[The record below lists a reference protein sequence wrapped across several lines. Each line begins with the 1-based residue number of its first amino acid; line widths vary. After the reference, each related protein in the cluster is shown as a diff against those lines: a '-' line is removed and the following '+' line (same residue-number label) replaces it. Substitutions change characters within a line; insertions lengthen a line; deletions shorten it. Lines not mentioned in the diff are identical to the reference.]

1 MFIRIRL
8 RVIVAFNE
16 NTRVK
21 IPALIH
27 LERLGYKYLSL
38 KTSNWDPN
46 TNIFTEIL
54 DRSLSRLN
62 PEATTEEKAIFKK
75 KLLAS
80 LDNDD
85 LGKVFYSNLI
95 DRSGLK
101 LIDFENFENNTF
113 NCVTELEFEKGL
125 DAFRPDITLLING
138 LPLVFIEVKKPN
150 NKEGIIAERN
160 RINARLANKNFKKII
175 NLTQLM
181 IFSNNMEYDT
191 ENLIPIQGAF
201 YATTSHTKAS
211 FNCFREEILDFNDS
225 TLTGGEVNE
234 DFILSDTNL
243 VTIKH
248 SSEFETNK
256 SPETPTN
263 RILSSMVSKGR
274 LAFILQYGITYAQTF
289 EGIEKHIMRYP
300 QVFASLAMREK
311 ISTGQK
317 KGIIWHT
324 QGSGKTALAFYNTRF
339 LSDYFQEQGK
349 IAKFYF
355 IVDRIDL
362 LTQAKN
368 EFTLRGLKVNIVN
381 SKQEFLSD
389 FTKNQAISNQTG
401 ELEITVVNIQKFSE
415 EASEYFNNNYDLNVQ
430 RIYFIDEAHRS
441 YKSDGS
447 FLANLM
453 TSDRDAILICLTGTP
468 LIGEF
473 ATKKIFGDYFHK
485 YYYNA
490 SIADGYTLRLIRE
503 EIETSYKSS
512 LSDVLAQFE
521 IKKGELDKSTV
532 FAHKNFVEP
541 MLDYILVDL
550 QRSRMLHNDQSIAG
564 MVVCDSSEQAREM
577 QLQFQR
583 RFATSGEMS
592 SALILHDA
600 GTKDDRKDLVSEF
613 KEGKTDIL
621 FVYNMLLTGFD
632 APRLK
637 KLYMGRVVRD
647 HNLLQALTRVNRPY
661 KDFRFGYIVDFAD
674 IRKEFEIT
682 NAAYFAELKDELG
695 DELNNYSNL
704 FISKE
709 EIIATINQI
718 RSDLFIYNLE
728 NAEEFSKQISPVKDK
743 KVMRSI
749 IASLESARNLYN
761 LIRLMN
767 FEDLMKVLDFKKI
780 NILLSEATN
789 HLSLLNLRDKVEN
802 ADGTRM
808 LLNSALEDVVFMF
821 RKDGEEELRI
831 GEMKGR
837 IRQVCAA
844 LERNIDEKDPEFL
857 LLLEELRRILN
868 KGNIN
873 ENAIADID
881 ADILELE
888 LLLQRVKDLNHRNT
902 LLADKYEGD
911 TKFARIHKAISA
923 SNNHLNEIQ
932 VFSLLGNVRNE
943 LNEVVRSNNNI
954 LSNRGY
960 FEATI
965 ERALAIMFDTQP
977 VYEQHLDV
985 EKLKLLL
992 SNEYFQEYEGAVASW

>member
-1 MFIRIRL
+1 M
-8 RVIVAFNE
+8 AFNE

-38 KTSNWDPN
+38 KTSTWDPD
-46 TNIFTEIL
+46 TNIFTEVL
-54 DRSLSRLN
+54 DQSLSKLN
-62 PEATTEEKAIFKK
+62 PEATLEELEIFKK
-75 KLLAS
+75 KSLAS

-85 LGKVFYSNLI
+85 LGKVFYSSLI
-95 DRSGLK
+95 SQNGLK
-101 LIDFENFENNTF
+101 IIDFENFENNTF

-175 NLTQLM
+175 NLTQFM

-191 ENLIPIQGAF
+191 ENLTPIQGAF
-201 YATTSHTKAS
+201 YATTSHKKAS
-211 FNCFREEILDFNDS
+211 FNCFREENLDFSDS
-225 TLTGGEVNE
+225 KMLSGQVNE

-243 VTIKH
+243 LTIKH
-248 SSEFETNK
+248 SPEFETNK

-263 RILSSMVSKGR
+263 KILSSMIQKKR
-274 LAFILQYGITYAQTF
+274 LAFLLQYGITYAQNF

-311 ISTGQK
+311 ISSGQK

-368 EFTLRGLKVNIVN
+368 EFTLRGLKVNTVN
-381 SKQEFLSD
+381 SKEEFLSD
-389 FTKNQAISNQTG
+389 FIKNQAISNQTG
-401 ELEITVVNIQKFSE
+401 ELEITVVNIHKFSE
-415 EASEYFNNNYDLNVQ
+415 EASELFNNNYDLNIQ

-441 YKSDGS
+441 YKSNGS

-453 TSDRDAILICLTGTP
+453 TSDREAILICLTGTP

-503 EIETSYKSS
+503 EIETSYKST

-521 IKKGELDKSTV
+521 VQKGELDKSTV
-532 FAHKNFVEP
+532 FAHKNFVGP

-550 QRSRMLHNDQSIAG
+550 QRSRMLHNDQTIGG

-577 QLQFQR
+577 QLQFQD
-583 RFATSGEMS
+583 RFASTKELS

-600 GTKDDRKDLVSEF
+600 GTKDDRKDLVGEF
-613 KEGKTDIL
+613 KEGKIDVL

-661 KDFRFGYIVDFAD
+661 KDFRYGYIVDFAD

-695 DELNNYSNL
+695 DELDNYSNL

-709 EIIATINQI
+709 EIIATVNQI
-718 RSDLFIYNLE
+718 RSDLFVYNLD
-728 NAEEFSKQISPVKDK
+728 NAEEFSRQISPIKDK

-749 IASLESARNLYN
+749 IASLESGRNLYN

-789 HLSLLNLRDKVEN
+789 HLNLLHLRDRVEN
-802 ADGTRM
+802 ADETRM

-837 IRQVCAA
+837 IRQVREA
-844 LERNIDEKDPEFL
+844 LERNIDEKDPQFL
-857 LLLEELRRILN
+857 LLIDELRRILN
-868 KGNIN
+868 KGNVN
-873 ENAIADID
+873 ESSIVDID
-881 ADILELE
+881 ADIVELE
-888 LLLQRVKDLNHRNT
+888 SLLQRAKELNHLNA
-902 LLADKYEGD
+902 LLASKYDGD
-911 TKFARIHKAISA
+911 VKFARIHKSLQGKVEQ
-923 SNNHLNEIQ
+923 LNDLQI
-932 VFSLLGNVRNE
+932 FSLLNNVRVA
-943 LNEVVRSNNNI
+943 LNEVVKSNNNI
-954 LSNRGY
+954 LGNQSY

-965 ERALAIMFDTQP
+965 ARTLAIQFADNP
-977 VYEQHLDV
+977 DYEKYLD
-985 EKLKLLL
+985 LDNLRL
-992 SNEYFQEYEGAVASW
+992 SLASEYFKEYEGAVA

>member
-1 MFIRIRL
+1 M
-8 RVIVAFNE
+8 AFNE

-38 KTSNWDPN
+38 KSSNWDSD

-54 DRSLSRLN
+54 DKSLSRLN
-62 PEATTEEKAIFKK
+62 PEATLEELEIFKK
-75 KLLAS
+75 KSLSS

-95 DRSGLK
+95 SQNGLK

-125 DAFRPDITLLING
+125 DAFRPDITLLVNG

-175 NLTQLM
+175 NLTQFM

-191 ENLIPIQGAF
+191 ENLTPIQGAF
-201 YATTSHTKAS
+201 YATTSRKNAS
-211 FNCFREEILDFNDS
+211 FNCFREENLDFNES
-225 TLTGGEVNE
+225 KLLFGEVNE
-234 DFILSDTNL
+234 DFILTDTNL
-243 VTIKH
+243 LTIKY
-248 SSEFETNK
+248 SPEFETNK

-263 RILSSMVSKGR
+263 RILSSMVSKER
-274 LAFILQYGITYAQTF
+274 LAFLLQYGITYAQTF
-289 EGIEKHIMRYP
+289 GEIEKHIMRYP
-300 QVFASLAMREK
+300 QVFASLAIREK
-311 ISTGQK
+311 ISAGQK

-339 LSDYFQEQGK
+339 LSDYFQDQGK

-355 IVDRIDL
+355 IVDRLDL
-362 LTQAKN
+362 LTQAKT
-368 EFTLRGLKVNIVN
+368 EFTLRGLKVNTVN
-381 SKQEFLSD
+381 SKDEFFTD
-389 FTKNQAISNQTG
+389 FTKNQAVSNQTG

-415 EASEYFNNNYDLNVQ
+415 EASEHFNNSYDLNVQ

-453 TSDRDAILICLTGTP
+453 TSDRNAILICLTGTP
-468 LIGEF
+468 LIGDF
-473 ATKKIFGDYFHK
+473 ASRKIFGEYFHK

-503 EIETSYKSS
+503 EIETSYKST

-521 IKKGELDKSTV
+521 IQKGELDKSTV
-532 FAHKNFVEP
+532 FAHKNFVAP

-550 QRSRMLHNDQSIAG
+550 QRSRMLHNDQSIGG

-577 QLQFQR
+577 NLQFQEKFR
-583 RFATSGEMS
+583 SSKEMS
-592 SALILHDA
+592 AALILHDA
-600 GTKDDRKDLVSEF
+600 GTKDDRKDLISEF
-613 KEGKTDIL
+613 KEGKIDIL
-621 FVYNMLLTGFD
+621 FVFNMLLTGFD

-682 NAAYFAELKDELG
+682 NAAYFEELRDELG
-695 DELNNYSNL
+695 DEIDNYSNL

-709 EIIATINQI
+709 EIIATVHQI
-718 RSDLFIYNLE
+718 RSDLFIYDLE
-728 NAEEFSKQISPVKDK
+728 NAEKFSKQISPIKDK
-743 KVMRSI
+743 KVMRSLI
-749 IASLESARNLYN
+749 SSLESGRNLYN

-767 FEDLMKVLDFKKI
+767 FEDLMQVLDFKKI

-789 HLSLLNLRDKVEN
+789 HLSLLNLRDRVEN
-802 ADGTRM
+802 ANETKM

-831 GEMKGR
+831 GELKGR
-837 IRQVCAA
+837 IRQVREA
-844 LERNIDEKDPEFL
+844 LERNIDEKDPQFL
-857 LLLEELRRILN
+857 LLIDELRRILS
-868 KGNIN
+868 KGNVN
-873 ENAIADID
+873 ETTVTDID

-888 LLLQRVKDLNHRNT
+888 SLLERAKALNHQNG
-902 LLADKYEGD
+902 LLSAKYGGD
-911 TKFARIHKAISA
+911 VKFTRIHKSLKSQGIG
-923 SNNHLNEIQ
+923 LDELQI
-932 VFSLLGNVRNE
+932 FSLLNNVRVE
-943 LNEVVRSNNNI
+943 LNQVVKSNNNI
-954 LSNRGY
+954 LGNRSY

-965 ERALAIMFDTQP
+965 ERTLAILFAANSE
-977 VYEQHLDV
+977 YEKFIDL
-985 EKLKLLL
+985 ENLKLSLA
-992 SNEYFQEYEGAVASW
+992 NEYFKEYEGAVA

>member
-1 MFIRIRL
+1 M
-8 RVIVAFNE
+8 AFNE

-38 KTSNWDPN
+38 KTSTWDPD
-46 TNIFTEIL
+46 TNIFTGIL
-54 DRSLSRLN
+54 DQSLKRLN
-62 PEATTEEKAIFKK
+62 PEATPEELEIFKK
-75 KLLAS
+75 KSLAS

-95 DRSGLK
+95 TQNGLK

-150 NKEGIIAERN
+150 NKEGILAERN
-160 RINARLANKNFKKII
+160 RINTRLANKNFKKIM
-175 NLTQLM
+175 NLTQFM

-191 ENLIPIQGAF
+191 ENLTPIQGAF
-201 YATTSHTKAS
+201 YATTSYKKAS
-211 FNCFREEILDFNDS
+211 FNCFREENLDFNDS
-225 TLTGGEVNE
+225 LMLGGEVAE
-234 DFILSDTNL
+234 DFILADTNL
-243 VTIKH
+243 LAIKH
-248 SSEFETNK
+248 SPEFETNK

-263 RILSSMVSKGR
+263 KILSSMVSKER
-274 LAFILQYGITYAQTF
+274 LAFILQYGITYAHTVT
-289 EGIEKHIMRYP
+289 GIEKHIMRYP
-300 QVFASLAMREK
+300 QVFASLAMKKK
-311 ISTGQK
+311 IGDGQK

-339 LSDYFQEQGK
+339 LSDFFQEQGK

-355 IVDRIDL
+355 IVDRLDL

-368 EFTLRGLKVNIVN
+368 EFTARGLKVNTVN
-381 SKQEFLSD
+381 SKSEFLSN
-389 FTKNQAISNQTG
+389 FTKNQAITNNAG
-401 ELEITVVNIQKFSE
+401 ELEITVVNIHKFSE
-415 EASEYFNNNYDLNVQ
+415 DASEHFNNNYDLNIQ

-453 TSDRDAILICLTGTP
+453 SSDREAILICLTGTP
-468 LIGEF
+468 IIGEF
-473 ATKKIFGDYFHK
+473 ASKKIFGDYFHK

-503 EIETSYKSS
+503 EIETSYKST

-521 IKKGELDKSTV
+521 IQKGELDKSTV
-532 FAHKNFVEP
+532 LAHKNFVSP

-550 QRSRMLHNDQSIAG
+550 QRSRMLHGDQSIGG

-577 QLQFQR
+577 HKQFEE
-583 RFATSGEMS
+583 RFSVSQEMF

-600 GTKDDRKDLVSEF
+600 GTKDDRKDFVEEF
-613 KEGKTDIL
+613 KEGKIDIL

-637 KLYMGRVVRD
+637 KLYVGRVVRD

-682 NAAYFAELKDELG
+682 NAAYFAELRDELG
-695 DELNNYSNL
+695 DELSNYSDL
-704 FISKE
+704 FISRE
-709 EIIATINQI
+709 EIIETVNQM

-728 NAEEFSKQISPVKDK
+728 NAEEFSRQISGIKDK

-749 IASLESARNLYN
+749 IASLESGRNLYN

-767 FEDLMKVLDFKKI
+767 FEDMARILDFRKI
-780 NILLSEATN
+780 NLLHNEAIN
-789 HLSLLNLRDKVEN
+789 HLNLLNLRDKVDN
-802 ADGTRM
+802 ADETKM
-808 LLNSALEDVVFMF
+808 LLNSSLEDIVFMF

-837 IRQVCAA
+837 IRQVREA
-844 LERNIDEKDPEFL
+844 LERNIDEKDPQFL
-857 LLLEELRRILN
+857 LLIEELRRILN
-868 KGNIN
+868 KGNIS
-873 ENAIADID
+873 ENSITDID

-888 LLLQRVKDLNHRNT
+888 S
-902 LLADKYEGD
+902 LLARAKALNDQNALLASKYDGD
-911 TKFARIHKAISA
+911 AKYARIHKSLSIKYDSLNDIQIFDLLISVKE
-923 SNNHLNEIQ
+923 SLND
-932 VFSLLGNVRNE
+932 
-943 LNEVVRSNNNI
+943 VVRSNHSI
-954 LSNRGY
+954 LGNRGY

-965 ERALAIMFDTQP
+965 ASTLAILFADNSI
-977 VYEQHLDV
+977 YEQRLDM
-985 EKLKLLL
+985 EYLKLSLA
-992 SNEYFQEYEGAVASW
+992 NEYFKEYEGAVA

>member
-1 MFIRIRL
+1 M
-8 RVIVAFNE
+8 AFNE

-38 KTSNWDPN
+38 KTSTWDPD
-46 TNIFTEIL
+46 TNIFTEVL
-54 DRSLSRLN
+54 DQSLSKLN
-62 PEATTEEKAIFKK
+62 PEATFKELEIFKK
-75 KLLAS
+75 KSLAS

-85 LGKVFYSNLI
+85 LGKVFYSSLI
-95 DRSGLK
+95 SQNGLK
-101 LIDFENFENNTF
+101 IIDFENFENNTF

-175 NLTQLM
+175 NLTQFM

-191 ENLIPIQGAF
+191 ENLTPIQGAF
-201 YATTSHTKAS
+201 YATTSHKKAS
-211 FNCFREEILDFNDS
+211 FNCFREEILDFSDS
-225 TLTGGEVNE
+225 KMLSGQVDE

-243 VTIKH
+243 LTIKH
-248 SSEFETNK
+248 SPEFETNK

-263 RILSSMVSKGR
+263 KILSSMIQKKR
-274 LAFILQYGITYAQTF
+274 LAFLLQYGITYAQNF

-311 ISTGQK
+311 ISSGQK

-368 EFTLRGLKVNIVN
+368 EFTLRGLKVNTVN
-381 SKQEFLSD
+381 SKEEFLSD
-389 FTKNQAISNQTG
+389 FIKNQAISNQTG
-401 ELEITVVNIQKFSE
+401 ELEITVVNIHKFSE
-415 EASEYFNNNYDLNVQ
+415 EASELFNNNYDLNIQ

-441 YKSDGS
+441 YKSNGS

-453 TSDRDAILICLTGTP
+453 TSDREAILICLTGTP

-503 EIETSYKSS
+503 EIETSYKST

-521 IKKGELDKSTV
+521 VQKGELDKSTV
-532 FAHKNFVEP
+532 FAHKNFVGP

-550 QRSRMLHNDQSIAG
+550 QRSRMLHNDQTIGG
-564 MVVCDSSEQAREM
+564 MVVCDSTEQAREM
-577 QLQFQR
+577 QLQFQD
-583 RFATSGEMS
+583 RFASTKELS

-600 GTKDDRKDLVSEF
+600 GTKDDRKDLVGEF
-613 KEGKTDIL
+613 KEGKIDVL

-661 KDFRFGYIVDFAD
+661 KDFRYGYIVDFAD

-695 DELNNYSNL
+695 DELDNYSNL

-709 EIIATINQI
+709 EIIATVNQI
-718 RSDLFIYNLE
+718 RSDLFVYNLD
-728 NAEEFSKQISPVKDK
+728 NAEEFSRQISPIKDK

-749 IASLESARNLYN
+749 IASLESGRNLYN

-789 HLSLLNLRDKVEN
+789 HLNLLHLRDRVEN
-802 ADGTRM
+802 ADETRM

-837 IRQVCAA
+837 IRQVREA
-844 LERNIDEKDPEFL
+844 LERNIDEKDPQFL
-857 LLLEELRRILN
+857 LLIDELRRILN
-868 KGNIN
+868 KGNVN
-873 ENAIADID
+873 ESSIVDID
-881 ADILELE
+881 ADIVELE
-888 LLLQRVKDLNHRNT
+888 SLLQRAKELNHLNA
-902 LLADKYEGD
+902 LLASKYDGD
-911 TKFARIHKAISA
+911 VKFARIHKSLQGKVEQ
-923 SNNHLNEIQ
+923 LNDLQI
-932 VFSLLGNVRNE
+932 FSLLNNVRVA
-943 LNEVVRSNNNI
+943 LNEVVKSNNNI
-954 LSNRGY
+954 LGNQSY

-965 ERALAIMFDTQP
+965 ARTLAIQFADNP
-977 VYEQHLDV
+977 DYEKYLD
-985 EKLKLLL
+985 LDILRL
-992 SNEYFQEYEGAVASW
+992 SLASEYFKEYEGAVA

>member
-1 MFIRIRL
+1 M
-8 RVIVAFNE
+8 AFNE

-38 KTSNWDPN
+38 KTSTWDPD
-46 TNIFTEIL
+46 TNIFTEVL
-54 DRSLSRLN
+54 DQSLSKLN
-62 PEATTEEKAIFKK
+62 PEATLEELEIFKK
-75 KLLAS
+75 KSLAS

-85 LGKVFYSNLI
+85 LGKVFYSSLI
-95 DRSGLK
+95 SQNGLK
-101 LIDFENFENNTF
+101 IIDFENFESNTF

-175 NLTQLM
+175 NLTQFM

-191 ENLIPIQGAF
+191 ENLTPIQGAF
-201 YATTSHTKAS
+201 YATTSHKKAS
-211 FNCFREEILDFNDS
+211 FNCFREENLDFSDS
-225 TLTGGEVNE
+225 KMLSGQVDE

-243 VTIKH
+243 LTIKH
-248 SSEFETNK
+248 SPEFETNK

-263 RILSSMVSKGR
+263 KILSSMIQKKR
-274 LAFILQYGITYAQTF
+274 LAFLLQYGITYAQNF

-311 ISTGQK
+311 ISSGQK

-368 EFTLRGLKVNIVN
+368 EFTLRGLKVNTVN
-381 SKQEFLSD
+381 SKEEFLSD
-389 FTKNQAISNQTG
+389 FIKNQAISNQTG
-401 ELEITVVNIQKFSE
+401 ELEITVVNIHKFSE
-415 EASEYFNNNYDLNVQ
+415 EASELFNNNYDLNIQ

-441 YKSDGS
+441 YKSNGS

-453 TSDRDAILICLTGTP
+453 TSDREAILICLTGTP

-503 EIETSYKSS
+503 EIETSYKST

-521 IKKGELDKSTV
+521 VQKGELDKSTV
-532 FAHKNFVEP
+532 FAHKNFVGP

-550 QRSRMLHNDQSIAG
+550 QRSRMLHNDQTIGG

-577 QLQFQR
+577 QLQFQD
-583 RFATSGEMS
+583 RFASTKELS

-600 GTKDDRKDLVSEF
+600 GTKDDRKDLVGEF
-613 KEGKTDIL
+613 KEGKIDVL

-661 KDFRFGYIVDFAD
+661 KDFRYGYIVDFAD

-695 DELNNYSNL
+695 DELDNYSNL

-709 EIIATINQI
+709 EIIATVNQI
-718 RSDLFIYNLE
+718 RSDLFVYNLD
-728 NAEEFSKQISPVKDK
+728 NAEEFSRQISTIKDK

-749 IASLESARNLYN
+749 IASLESGRNLYN

-789 HLSLLNLRDKVEN
+789 HLNLLHLRDRVEN
-802 ADGTRM
+802 ADETRM

-837 IRQVCAA
+837 IRQVREA
-844 LERNIDEKDPEFL
+844 LERNIDEKDPQFL
-857 LLLEELRRILN
+857 LLIDELRRILN
-868 KGNIN
+868 KGNVN
-873 ENAIADID
+873 ESSIVDID
-881 ADILELE
+881 ADIVELE
-888 LLLQRVKDLNHRNT
+888 SLLQRAKELNHLNA
-902 LLADKYEGD
+902 LLASKYDGD
-911 TKFARIHKAISA
+911 VKFARIHKSLQGKVEQ
-923 SNNHLNEIQ
+923 LNDLQI
-932 VFSLLGNVRNE
+932 FSLLNNVRVA
-943 LNEVVRSNNNI
+943 LNEVVKSNNNI
-954 LSNRGY
+954 LGNQSY

-965 ERALAIMFDTQP
+965 ARTLAIQFADYP
-977 VYEQHLDV
+977 DYEKYLD
-985 EKLKLLL
+985 LDNLRL
-992 SNEYFQEYEGAVASW
+992 SLASEYFKEYEGAVA

>member
-1 MFIRIRL
+1 
-8 RVIVAFNE
+8 VAFNE

-38 KTSNWDPN
+38 KTSTWDKD
-46 TNIFTEIL
+46 TNIFSGIL
-54 DRSLSRLN
+54 DQSLSRLN
-62 PEATTEEKAIFKK
+62 PEAAPEELEIFKK
-75 KLLAS
+75 KSLAS

-95 DRSGLK
+95 SQNGLK

-150 NKEGIIAERN
+150 NKEGIIAERH
-160 RINARLANKNFKKII
+160 RINTRLANKNFKKII
-175 NLTQLM
+175 NLTQFM

-191 ENLIPIQGAF
+191 ENLTPIQGAF
-201 YATTSHTKAS
+201 YATTSHKKAS
-211 FNCFREEILDFNDS
+211 FNCFREETLDFKDS
-225 TLTGGEVNE
+225 ELLGFVADE
-234 DFILSDTNL
+234 DFILNDTNL
-243 VTIKH
+243 LTIKH
-248 SSEFETNK
+248 SPEFETNK
-256 SPETPTN
+256 SPQTPTN
-263 RILSSMVSKGR
+263 KILSSMVSRDR
-274 LAFILQYGITYAQTF
+274 LAFILQYGITYAQNF
-289 EGIEKHIMRYP
+289 DGIEKHIMRYP
-300 QVFASLAMREK
+300 QVFASLAIRKK
-311 ISTGQK
+311 ISAGQK

-339 LSDYFQEQGK
+339 LSDYFQAKNK

-362 LTQAKN
+362 LTQAKS
-368 EFTLRGLKVNIVN
+368 EFSLRGLKVNTVN
-381 SKQEFLSD
+381 SKDEFLSD

-415 EASEYFNNNYDLNVQ
+415 EASEMFNNDYNLDVQ

-441 YKSDGS
+441 YKSNGS

-453 TSDRDAILICLTGTP
+453 TSDREAILICLTGTP
-468 LIGEF
+468 LIGDF
-473 ATKKIFGDYFHK
+473 ASKKIFGDYFHK

-503 EIETSYKSS
+503 EIETSYKST

-521 IKKGELDKSTV
+521 IQKGELDKSTI
-532 FAHKNFVEP
+532 FAHKNFVTP

-550 QRSRMLHNDQSIAG
+550 QRSRMLHNDQSIGG

-577 QLQFQR
+577 QLQFQDK
-583 RFATSGEMS
+583 FGSSNEMS

-600 GTKDDRKDLVSEF
+600 GTKDDRKDLVSDF
-613 KEGKTDIL
+613 KEGKIDIL

-661 KDFRFGYIVDFAD
+661 KDFRYGYIVDFAD
-674 IRKEFEIT
+674 IRKEFAIT
-682 NAAYFAELKDELG
+682 NAAYFAELRDELG
-695 DELNNYSNL
+695 DEIDNYSNL

-709 EIIATINQI
+709 EVISTVNKI

-728 NAEEFSKQISPVKDK
+728 NAEEFSKQISPIKDK
-743 KVMRSI
+743 TVMRSI
-749 IASLESARNLYN
+749 IASLESGRDLYN

-767 FEDLMKVLDFKKI
+767 FEDLMSVLDFKKI
-780 NILLSEATN
+780 NVLLSEASN
-789 HLSLLNLRDKVEN
+789 HLSLLNLRDRVEN
-802 ADGTRM
+802 ADETRM

-821 RKDGEEELRI
+821 RKDGEEELRM

-837 IRQVCAA
+837 IRQVREA

-857 LLLEELRRILN
+857 HLIDELRRILN
-868 KGNIN
+868 KGNVN
-873 ENAIADID
+873 ESAVSDID
-881 ADILELE
+881 ADIHELE
-888 LLLQRVKDLNHRNT
+888 SLLERAKALNHQNA
-902 LLADKYEGD
+902 LLATKYEGD
-911 TKFARIHKAISA
+911 VKFARIHKSIRTKSK
-923 SNNHLNEIQ
+923 NLDDLKIFTLLN
-932 VFSLLGNVRNE
+932 NVRIA
-943 LNEVVRSNNNI
+943 LNEVVKSNNNV
-954 LSNRGY
+954 LSNQSY

-965 ERALAIMFDTQP
+965 ERTLAILFSEESE
-977 VYEQHLDV
+977 YEKFIDL
-985 EKLKLLL
+985 ENLKLSLAY
-992 SNEYFQEYEGAVASW
+992 EYFTEYEGAVA

>member
-1 MFIRIRL
+1 M
-8 RVIVAFNE
+8 AFNE

-27 LERLGYKYLSL
+27 LERLGYKYISL
-38 KTSNWDPN
+38 KTSTWDKD
-46 TNIFTEIL
+46 TNIFNGIL
-54 DRSLSRLN
+54 DQSLSRLN
-62 PEATTEEKAIFKK
+62 PEATPEELEIFKK
-75 KLLAS
+75 KAFAN

-95 DRSGLK
+95 SQNGLK

-160 RINARLANKNFKKII
+160 RINTRLANKNFKKII
-175 NLTQLM
+175 NLTQFM

-191 ENLIPIQGAF
+191 ENLTPIQGAF
-201 YATTSHTKAS
+201 YATTSHKKAS
-211 FNCFREEILDFNDS
+211 FNCFREETLNFEDPKLLGFNTD
-225 TLTGGEVNE
+225 E
-234 DFILSDTNL
+234 DFILNDTNL
-243 VTIKH
+243 LTIKH
-248 SSEFETNK
+248 SPEFETNK
-256 SPETPTN
+256 NPHTPTN
-263 RILSSMVSKGR
+263 KILSSMVSRER
-274 LAFILQYGITYAQTF
+274 LAFILQYGITYAQNF
-289 EGIEKHIMRYP
+289 DGIEKHIMRYP
-300 QVFASLAMREK
+300 QVFASLAIRNK
-311 ISTGQK
+311 ISAGQK

-339 LSDYFQEQGK
+339 LSDYFQAQNK

-362 LTQAKN
+362 LTQAKS
-368 EFTLRGLKVNIVN
+368 EFSLRGLKVNTVN
-381 SKQEFLSD
+381 SKDEFLSD

-415 EASEYFNNNYDLNVQ
+415 EASGLFNNHYDLDVQ

-441 YKSDGS
+441 YKSNGS

-453 TSDRDAILICLTGTP
+453 TSDREAILICLTGTP
-468 LIGEF
+468 LIGDF
-473 ATKKIFGDYFHK
+473 ASKKIFGDYFHK
-485 YYYNA
+485 YFYNA

-503 EIETSYKSS
+503 EIETSYKST

-521 IKKGELDKSTV
+521 IQKGELDKSTV
-532 FAHKNFVEP
+532 FAHKNFVAP

-550 QRSRMLHNDQSIAG
+550 QRSRMLHNDQSIGG

-577 QLQFQR
+577 QLQFQDK
-583 RFATSGEMS
+583 FDSSKEMS

-600 GTKDDRKDLVSEF
+600 GTKDDRKDQVSDF
-613 KEGKTDIL
+613 KEGKIDIL

-661 KDFRFGYIVDFAD
+661 KDFRYGYIVDFAD
-674 IRKEFEIT
+674 IRKEFAIT
-682 NAAYFAELKDELG
+682 NAAYFAELRNELG
-695 DELNNYSNL
+695 DEIDKYSNL

-709 EIIATINQI
+709 EIISTVDQI

-728 NAEEFSKQISPVKDK
+728 NAEEFSRQISPIKDK

-749 IASLESARNLYN
+749 IASLESGRDLYN

-767 FEDLMKVLDFKKI
+767 FGDLMSVLDFKKI
-780 NILLSEATN
+780 NVLLSEASN
-789 HLSLLNLRDKVEN
+789 HLSLLNLRDRVEN
-802 ADGTRM
+802 AGETRM

-821 RKDGEEELRI
+821 RKDGEEELRM

-837 IRQVCAA
+837 IRQVREA
-844 LERNIDEKDPEFL
+844 LERNIDQKDPEFL
-857 LLLEELRRILN
+857 FLIDELRRILN
-868 KGNIN
+868 KGNVN
-873 ENAIADID
+873 ESGVSNID
-881 ADILELE
+881 ADINELE
-888 LLLQRVKDLNHRNT
+888 SLLDRATALNHQNA
-902 LLADKYEGD
+902 LLATKYEGD
-911 TKFARIHKAISA
+911 VKFARIHKSLRSKSKSLDDLKI
-923 SNNHLNEIQ
+923 
-932 VFSLLGNVRNE
+932 FSLLNNVRIA
-943 LNEVVRSNNNI
+943 LNEVVKSNNNI
-954 LSNRGY
+954 LGNQSY

-965 ERALAIMFDTQP
+965 ERTLAILFSEESE
-977 VYEQHLDV
+977 YEKFIDL
-985 EKLKLLL
+985 ENLKLSLAY
-992 SNEYFQEYEGAVASW
+992 EYFTEYEGAVA

>member
-1 MFIRIRL
+1 M
-8 RVIVAFNE
+8 AFNE

-38 KTSNWDPN
+38 KTSTWDPD
-46 TNIFTEIL
+46 TNIFTGIL
-54 DRSLSRLN
+54 DQSLKRLN
-62 PEATTEEKAIFKK
+62 PEATPEEREIFKK
-75 KLLAS
+75 KSLAS

-95 DRSGLK
+95 SQNGLK

-125 DAFRPDITLLING
+125 EAFRPDITLLING

-150 NKEGIIAERN
+150 NKEGILAERN
-160 RINARLANKNFKKII
+160 RINTRLANKNFKKFI
-175 NLTQLM
+175 NLTQFM

-191 ENLIPIQGAF
+191 ENLTPIQGAF
-201 YATTSHTKAS
+201 YATTSLKKAA
-211 FNCFREEILDFNDS
+211 FNCFREENLNFKDS
-225 TLTGGEVNE
+225 KMLSGVVDE
-234 DFILSDTNL
+234 DFILADTNL
-243 VTIKH
+243 ATIKY
-248 SSEFETNK
+248 SPEFETNK

-263 RILSSMVSKGR
+263 RILSSMVSKER
-274 LAFILQYGITYAQTF
+274 LFFILQYGITYAVSF
-289 EGIEKHIMRYP
+289 NGIEKHIMRYP
-300 QVFASLAMREK
+300 QVFASLAMRDK
-311 ISTGQK
+311 IFGGQK

-339 LSDYFQEQGK
+339 LSDFFQEQGK

-355 IVDRIDL
+355 IVDRLDL
-362 LTQAKN
+362 LTQAKS
-368 EFTLRGLKVNIVN
+368 EFTARGLKVNTVN
-381 SKQEFLSD
+381 SKSEFLND
-389 FTKNQAISNQTG
+389 FIKNQAISNQTG

-415 EASEYFNNNYDLNVQ
+415 EASEHFNNNYDLNIQ

-453 TSDRDAILICLTGTP
+453 TSDRDAVLICLTGTP
-468 LIGEF
+468 IIGEF
-473 ATKKIFGDYFHK
+473 ASKRIFGDYFHK

-521 IKKGELDKSTV
+521 IQKGELDKSTV
-532 FAHKNFVEP
+532 FSHKNFVAP

-550 QRSRMLHNDQSIAG
+550 QRSRMLHNDLTIGG
-564 MVVCDSSEQAREM
+564 MVVCDSSDQAKEM
-577 QLQFQR
+577 HSQFTDK
-583 RFATSGEMS
+583 FADSKEMS
-592 SALILHDA
+592 SALILHDS
-600 GTKDDRKDLVSEF
+600 GTKEDRRDLVGEF
-613 KEGKTDIL
+613 KQGKIDIL

-661 KDFRFGYIVDFAD
+661 KEFRYGYIVDFAD

-682 NAAYFAELKDELG
+682 NAAYFAELKNELG
-695 DELNNYSNL
+695 DEIDNYSNL

-709 EIIATINQI
+709 EIIATVNQI

-728 NAEEFSKQISPVKDK
+728 NAEDFSRQISVIKDK
-743 KVMRSI
+743 KVMRTI
-749 IASLESARNLYN
+749 ISSLESGRNLYN

-780 NILLSEATN
+780 NLLLVEATN
-789 HLSLLNLRDKVEN
+789 HLGLLNLRDSVKN
-802 ADGTRM
+802 ADETRI
-808 LLNSALEDVVFMF
+808 LLNSALEDVIFMF

-837 IRQVCAA
+837 IRQLREA
-844 LERNIDEKDPEFL
+844 LERNIDEKDPQFL
-857 LLLEELRRILN
+857 LLIEELRRILN

-873 ENAIADID
+873 ENSIADID

-888 LLLQRVKDLNHRNT
+888 SLLERARTLNNQNA
-902 LLADKYEGD
+902 LLASKYSGD
-911 TKFARIHKAISA
+911 VKFARIHKSIS
-923 SNNHLNEIQ
+923 SLTHELNDLQI
-932 VFSLLGNVRNE
+932 FDLLENVRITMNDV
-943 LNEVVRSNNNI
+943 LNSNNNV

-965 ERALAIMFDTQP
+965 ERTLAIMFDESKL
-977 VYEQHLDV
+977 YEQYLDMV
-985 EKLKLLL
+985 TLKQTVA
-992 SNEYFQEYEGAVASW
+992 NEYFKEYEGAVA

>member
-1 MFIRIRL
+1 M
-8 RVIVAFNE
+8 AFNE

-38 KTSNWDPN
+38 KTSTWDPD
-46 TNIFTEIL
+46 TNIFTEVL
-54 DRSLSRLN
+54 DQSLSKLN
-62 PEATTEEKAIFKK
+62 PEATLEELEIFKK
-75 KLLAS
+75 KSLAS

-85 LGKVFYSNLI
+85 LGKVFYSSLI
-95 DRSGLK
+95 SQNGLK
-101 LIDFENFENNTF
+101 IIDFENFESNTF

-175 NLTQLM
+175 NLTQFM

-191 ENLIPIQGAF
+191 ENLTPIQGAF
-201 YATTSHTKAS
+201 YATTSHKKAS
-211 FNCFREEILDFNDS
+211 FNCFREENLDFSDS
-225 TLTGGEVNE
+225 KMLSGQVDE

-243 VTIKH
+243 LTIKH
-248 SSEFETNK
+248 SPEFETNK

-263 RILSSMVSKGR
+263 NILSSMIQKKR
-274 LAFILQYGITYAQTF
+274 LAFLLQYGITYAQNF

-311 ISTGQK
+311 ISSGQK

-368 EFTLRGLKVNIVN
+368 EFTLRGLKVNTVN
-381 SKQEFLSD
+381 SKEEFLSD
-389 FTKNQAISNQTG
+389 FIKNQAISNQTG
-401 ELEITVVNIQKFSE
+401 ELEITVVNIHKFSE
-415 EASEYFNNNYDLNVQ
+415 EASELFNNNYDLNIQ

-441 YKSDGS
+441 YKSNGS

-453 TSDRDAILICLTGTP
+453 TSDREAILICLTGTP

-503 EIETSYKSS
+503 EIETSYKST

-521 IKKGELDKSTV
+521 VQKGELDKSTV
-532 FAHKNFVEP
+532 FAHKNFVGP

-550 QRSRMLHNDQSIAG
+550 QRSRMLHNDQTIGG

-577 QLQFQR
+577 QLQFQD
-583 RFATSGEMS
+583 RFASTKELS

-600 GTKDDRKDLVSEF
+600 GTKDDRKDLVGEF
-613 KEGKTDIL
+613 KEGKIDVL

-661 KDFRFGYIVDFAD
+661 KDFRYGYIVDFAD

-695 DELNNYSNL
+695 DELDNYSNL

-709 EIIATINQI
+709 EIIATVNQI
-718 RSDLFIYNLE
+718 RSDLFVYNLD
-728 NAEEFSKQISPVKDK
+728 NAEEFSRQISTIKDK

-749 IASLESARNLYN
+749 IASLESGRNLYN

-789 HLSLLNLRDKVEN
+789 HLNLLHLRDRVEN
-802 ADGTRM
+802 ADETRM

-837 IRQVCAA
+837 IRQVREA
-844 LERNIDEKDPEFL
+844 LERNIDEKDPQFL
-857 LLLEELRRILN
+857 LLIDELRRILN
-868 KGNIN
+868 KGNVN
-873 ENAIADID
+873 ESSIVDID
-881 ADILELE
+881 ADIVELE
-888 LLLQRVKDLNHRNT
+888 SLLQRAKELNHLNA
-902 LLADKYEGD
+902 LLASKYDGD
-911 TKFARIHKAISA
+911 VKFARIHKSLQGKVEQ
-923 SNNHLNEIQ
+923 LNDLQI
-932 VFSLLGNVRNE
+932 FSLLNNVRVA
-943 LNEVVRSNNNI
+943 LNEVVKSNNNI
-954 LSNRGY
+954 LGNQSY

-965 ERALAIMFDTQP
+965 ARTLAIQFADYP
-977 VYEQHLDV
+977 DYEKYLD
-985 EKLKLLL
+985 LDNLRL
-992 SNEYFQEYEGAVASW
+992 SLASEYFKEYEGAVA

>member
-1 MFIRIRL
+1 M
-8 RVIVAFNE
+8 AFNE

-38 KTSNWDPN
+38 KTSTWDPD
-46 TNIFTEIL
+46 TNIFTGIL
-54 DRSLSRLN
+54 DQSLKRLN
-62 PEATTEEKAIFKK
+62 PEATPEELEIFKK
-75 KLLAS
+75 KSLAS

-95 DRSGLK
+95 TQNGLK

-150 NKEGIIAERN
+150 NKEGILAERN
-160 RINARLANKNFKKII
+160 RINTRLANKNFKKIM
-175 NLTQLM
+175 NLTQFI
-181 IFSNNMEYDT
+181 IFSNNLEYDT
-191 ENLIPIQGAF
+191 EYLTPIQGAF
-201 YATTSHTKAS
+201 YATTSYKKAS
-211 FNCFREEILDFNDS
+211 FNCFREENLDFNDS
-225 TLTGGEVNE
+225 LMLGGEVAE
-234 DFILSDTNL
+234 DFILADTNL
-243 VTIKH
+243 LAIKH
-248 SSEFETNK
+248 SPEFETNK

-263 RILSSMVSKGR
+263 KILSSMVSKER
-274 LAFILQYGITYAQTF
+274 LAFILQYGITYAHTVT
-289 EGIEKHIMRYP
+289 GIEKHIMRYP
-300 QVFASLAMREK
+300 QVFASLAMKKK
-311 ISTGQK
+311 IGDGQK

-339 LSDYFQEQGK
+339 LSDFFQEQGK

-355 IVDRIDL
+355 IVDRLDL

-368 EFTLRGLKVNIVN
+368 EFTARGLKVNTVN
-381 SKQEFLSD
+381 SKSEFLSN
-389 FTKNQAISNQTG
+389 FTKNQAITNNAG
-401 ELEITVVNIQKFSE
+401 ELEITVVNIHKFSE
-415 EASEYFNNNYDLNVQ
+415 DASEHFNNNYDLNIQ

-453 TSDRDAILICLTGTP
+453 SSDREAILICLTGTP
-468 LIGEF
+468 IIGEF
-473 ATKKIFGDYFHK
+473 ASKKIFGDYFHK

-503 EIETSYKSS
+503 EIETSYKST

-521 IKKGELDKSTV
+521 IQKGELDKSTV
-532 FAHKNFVEP
+532 LAHRNFVSP

-550 QRSRMLHNDQSIAG
+550 QRSRMLHGDQSIGG

-577 QLQFQR
+577 HKQFEE
-583 RFATSGEMS
+583 RFSVSQEMF

-600 GTKDDRKDLVSEF
+600 GTKDDRKDFVEEF
-613 KEGKTDIL
+613 KEGKIDIL

-637 KLYMGRVVRD
+637 KLYVGRVVRD

-682 NAAYFAELKDELG
+682 NAAYFAELRDELG
-695 DELNNYSNL
+695 DELSNYSDL
-704 FISKE
+704 FISRE
-709 EIIATINQI
+709 EIIETVNQM

-728 NAEEFSKQISPVKDK
+728 NAEEFSRQISGIKDK

-749 IASLESARNLYN
+749 IASLESGRNLYN

-767 FEDLMKVLDFKKI
+767 FEDMARILDFRKI
-780 NILLSEATN
+780 NLLHNEAIN
-789 HLSLLNLRDKVEN
+789 HLNLLNLRDKVDN
-802 ADGTRM
+802 ADETKM
-808 LLNSALEDVVFMF
+808 LLNSALEDIVFMF

-837 IRQVCAA
+837 IRQVREA
-844 LERNIDEKDPEFL
+844 LERNIDEKDPQFL
-857 LLLEELRRILN
+857 LLIEELRRILN
-868 KGNIN
+868 KGNIS
-873 ENAIADID
+873 ENSITDID

-888 LLLQRVKDLNHRNT
+888 S
-902 LLADKYEGD
+902 LLARAKALNDQNALLASKYDGD
-911 TKFARIHKAISA
+911 AKYARIHKSLSIKYDSLNDIQIFDLLISVKE
-923 SNNHLNEIQ
+923 SLND
-932 VFSLLGNVRNE
+932 
-943 LNEVVRSNNNI
+943 VVRSNHSI
-954 LSNRGY
+954 LGNRGY

-965 ERALAIMFDTQP
+965 ASTLAILFADNSI
-977 VYEQHLDV
+977 YEQRLDM
-985 EKLKLLL
+985 EYLKLSLA
-992 SNEYFQEYEGAVASW
+992 NEYFKEYEGAVA

>member
-1 MFIRIRL
+1 M
-8 RVIVAFNE
+8 AFNE

-38 KTSNWDPN
+38 KTSTWDPD

-54 DRSLSRLN
+54 DKSLSKLN
-62 PEATTEEKAIFKK
+62 PDATTEEIEIFKK
-75 KLLAS
+75 KSLAS
-80 LDNDD
+80 LENDD
-85 LGKVFYSNLI
+85 LGKVFYSNLVSQ
-95 DRSGLK
+95 SGLK
-101 LIDFENFENNTF
+101 LIDFENFENNNF

-125 DAFRPDITLLING
+125 DSFRPDITLLVNG

-160 RINARLANKNFKKII
+160 RINTRLANKNFKKII
-175 NLTQLM
+175 NLTQFM

-191 ENLIPIQGAF
+191 ENLTPIQGAF
-201 YATTSHTKAS
+201 YATTSHKNAS
-211 FNCFREEILDFNDS
+211 FNCFREENLDFNDS
-225 TLTGGEVNE
+225 KLLSGEVDE
-234 DFILSDTNL
+234 DFILTDTNL
-243 VTIKH
+243 LTIKY
-248 SSEFETNK
+248 SPEFETNK

-263 RILSSMVSKGR
+263 RILSSMVSKER
-274 LAFILQYGITYAQTF
+274 LAFLLQYGITYAQTF
-289 EGIEKHIMRYP
+289 GGIEKHIMRYP
-300 QVFASLAMREK
+300 QVFASLAIREK
-311 ISTGQK
+311 ISGGQK

-339 LSDYFQEQGK
+339 LSDYFQDQGK

-355 IVDRIDL
+355 IVDRLDL
-362 LTQAKN
+362 LTQAKT
-368 EFTLRGLKVNIVN
+368 EFTLRGLKVNTVN
-381 SKQEFLSD
+381 SKDEFFTD

-415 EASEYFNNNYDLNVQ
+415 EASEHFNNNYDLNIQ

-468 LIGEF
+468 LIGDF
-473 ATKKIFGDYFHK
+473 ASRKIFGEYFHK

-503 EIETSYKSS
+503 EIETSYKST

-521 IKKGELDKSTV
+521 IQKGELDKSTV
-532 FAHKNFVEP
+532 FAHKNFVAP

-550 QRSRMLHNDQSIAG
+550 QRSRMLHNDQSIGG

-577 QLQFQR
+577 NLQFQEKFR
-583 RFATSGEMS
+583 SSKEMS
-592 SALILHDA
+592 AALILHDA

-613 KEGKTDIL
+613 KEGKIDIL
-621 FVYNMLLTGFD
+621 FVFNMLLTGFD

-682 NAAYFAELKDELG
+682 NAAYFAELRDELG
-695 DELNNYSNL
+695 DEIDNYSNL
-704 FISKE
+704 FISRE
-709 EIIATINQI
+709 EIIATVNQI

-728 NAEEFSKQISPVKDK
+728 NAEEFSKQISPIKDK
-743 KVMRSI
+743 KVMRSLI
-749 IASLESARNLYN
+749 SSLESGRNLYN

-767 FEDLMKVLDFKKI
+767 FEDLMQVLDFKKI
-780 NILLSEATN
+780 NTLLGEATN
-789 HLSLLNLRDKVEN
+789 HLSLLNLRDRVEN
-802 ADGTRM
+802 ANETKM

-837 IRQVCAA
+837 IRQVREA
-844 LERNIDEKDPEFL
+844 LERNIDEKDPQFL
-857 LLLEELRRILN
+857 LLIDELRRILN
-868 KGNIN
+868 KGNVN
-873 ENAIADID
+873 ETTVTNID

-888 LLLQRVKDLNHRNT
+888 SLLERAKALNHQNG
-902 LLADKYEGD
+902 LLSAKYGGD
-911 TKFARIHKAISA
+911 VKFTRIHKS
-923 SNNHLNEIQ
+923 LNSQGINLDELQI
-932 VFSLLGNVRNE
+932 FSLLNNVRVE
-943 LNEVVRSNNNI
+943 LNQVVKSNNNI
-954 LSNRGY
+954 LGNRSY

-965 ERALAIMFDTQP
+965 ERTLAILFAANSE
-977 VYEQHLDV
+977 YEKFLDL
-985 EKLKLLL
+985 ENLKLSLA
-992 SNEYFQEYEGAVASW
+992 SEYFKEYEGAVA

>member
-1 MFIRIRL
+1 M
-8 RVIVAFNE
+8 AFNE

-38 KTSNWDPN
+38 KTSTWDKD
-46 TNIFTEIL
+46 TNIFTGIL
-54 DRSLSRLN
+54 DQSLSRLN
-62 PEATTEEKAIFKK
+62 PEATPEELEIFKRK
-75 KLLAS
+75 SLAT

-85 LGKVFYSNLI
+85 LGKVFFSNLI
-95 DRSGLK
+95 SQNGLK

-160 RINARLANKNFKKII
+160 RINTRLANKNFKKII
-175 NLTQLM
+175 NLTQFM

-191 ENLIPIQGAF
+191 ENLTPIQGAF
-201 YATTSHTKAS
+201 YATTSHKKAS
-211 FNCFREEILDFNDS
+211 FNCFREETIDFMDSKLLGNDAD
-225 TLTGGEVNE
+225 E
-234 DFILSDTNL
+234 DFILNDTNL
-243 VTIKH
+243 LTIKH
-248 SSEFETNK
+248 SPEFETNK
-256 SPETPTN
+256 SPNTPTN
-263 RILSSMVSKGR
+263 KILSSMVSKER
-274 LAFILQYGITYAQTF
+274 LAFILQYGITYAQSF
-289 EGIEKHIMRYP
+289 DGIEKHIMRYP
-300 QVFASLAMREK
+300 QVFASLAIRKK
-311 ISTGQK
+311 ISAGQK

-339 LSDYFQEQGK
+339 LSDYFQSQGK

-362 LTQAKN
+362 LTQAKS
-368 EFTLRGLKVNIVN
+368 EFTLRGLKVNTVN
-381 SKQEFLSD
+381 SKDEFLSD

-415 EASEYFNNNYDLNVQ
+415 EASELFNNNYDLNVQ

-441 YKSDGS
+441 YKSNGS

-453 TSDRDAILICLTGTP
+453 TSDREAILICLTGTP
-468 LIGEF
+468 LIGDF
-473 ATKKIFGDYFHK
+473 ASKKIFGDYFHK

-521 IKKGELDKSTV
+521 IQKGELDKSTV
-532 FAHKNFVEP
+532 FAHKNFVTP
-541 MLDYILVDL
+541 MLEYILVDL
-550 QRSRMLHNDQSIAG
+550 QRSRMLHNDQSIGG

-577 QLQFQR
+577 QLQFQNK
-583 RFATSGEMS
+583 FAASKELS

-600 GTKDDRKDLVSEF
+600 GTKDDRKDLVSDF
-613 KEGKTDIL
+613 KEGKIDIL

-661 KDFRFGYIVDFAD
+661 KDFRYGYIVDFAD

-682 NAAYFAELKDELG
+682 NAAYFTELRDELG
-695 DELNNYSNL
+695 DELENYSNL
-704 FISKE
+704 FISKDE
-709 EIIATINQI
+709 VIATVNQI
-718 RSDLFIYNLE
+718 RSDLFVYNLE
-728 NAEEFSKQISPVKDK
+728 NAEEFSKQISPIKDK

-749 IASLESARNLYN
+749 IASLESGRDLYN
-761 LIRLMN
+761 LVRLMN
-767 FEDLMKVLDFKKI
+767 FEDLMNVLDFKKI
-780 NILLSEATN
+780 NVLLNEASN
-789 HLSLLNLRDKVEN
+789 HLNLLNLRDRVEN
-802 ADGTRM
+802 ADETRM

-821 RKDGEEELRI
+821 RKDGEEELRM

-837 IRQVCAA
+837 IRQVREA

-857 LLLEELRRILN
+857 LLIDELRRILN
-868 KGNIN
+868 KGNVN
-873 ENAIADID
+873 ENAVSDID

-888 LLLQRVKDLNHRNT
+888 SLLDRAKVLNHQNA
-902 LLADKYEGD
+902 LLAAKYGGD
-911 TKFARIHKAISA
+911 VKFARIHKSLRKKS
-923 SNNHLNEIQ
+923 SNLDDLKI
-932 VFSLLGNVRNE
+932 FALLDNVRVS
-943 LNEVVRSNNNI
+943 LNEVVKSNNNI
-954 LSNRGY
+954 LGNQNY

-965 ERALAIMFDTQP
+965 ERTLAILFAENP
-977 VYEQHLDV
+977 EYEQFIDLV
-985 EKLKLLL
+985 NLKLSLAR
-992 SNEYFQEYEGAVASW
+992 EYFTEYEGAVA

>member
-1 MFIRIRL
+1 M
-8 RVIVAFNE
+8 AFNE

-38 KTSNWDPN
+38 KTSTWDKD
-46 TNIFTEIL
+46 TNIFSGIL
-54 DRSLSRLN
+54 DQSLSRLN
-62 PEATTEEKAIFKK
+62 PEAAPEELEIFKK
-75 KLLAS
+75 KSLAS

-95 DRSGLK
+95 SQNGLK

-150 NKEGIIAERN
+150 NKEGIIAERH
-160 RINARLANKNFKKII
+160 RINTRLANKNFKKII
-175 NLTQLM
+175 NLTQFM

-191 ENLIPIQGAF
+191 ENLTPIQGAF
-201 YATTSHTKAS
+201 YATTSHKKAS
-211 FNCFREEILDFNDS
+211 FNCFREETLDFKDS
-225 TLTGGEVNE
+225 ELLGFVADE
-234 DFILSDTNL
+234 DFILNDTNL
-243 VTIKH
+243 LTIKH
-248 SSEFETNK
+248 SPEFETNK
-256 SPETPTN
+256 SPQTPTN
-263 RILSSMVSKGR
+263 KILSSMVSRDR
-274 LAFILQYGITYAQTF
+274 LAFILQYGITYAQNF
-289 EGIEKHIMRYP
+289 DGIEKHIMRYP
-300 QVFASLAMREK
+300 QVFASLAIRKK
-311 ISTGQK
+311 ISAGQK

-339 LSDYFQEQGK
+339 LSDYFQAKNK

-362 LTQAKN
+362 LTQAKS
-368 EFTLRGLKVNIVN
+368 EFSLRGLKVNTVN
-381 SKQEFLSD
+381 SKDEFLSD

-415 EASEYFNNNYDLNVQ
+415 EASEMFNNDYNLDVQ

-441 YKSDGS
+441 YKSNGS

-453 TSDRDAILICLTGTP
+453 TSDREAILICLTGTP
-468 LIGEF
+468 LIGDF
-473 ATKKIFGDYFHK
+473 ASKKIFGDYFHK

-503 EIETSYKSS
+503 EIETSYKST

-521 IKKGELDKSTV
+521 IQKGELDKSTI
-532 FAHKNFVEP
+532 FAHKNFVTP

-550 QRSRMLHNDQSIAG
+550 QRSRMLHNDQSIGG

-577 QLQFQR
+577 QLQFQDK
-583 RFATSGEMS
+583 FGSSNEMS

-600 GTKDDRKDLVSEF
+600 GTKDDRKDLVSDF
-613 KEGKTDIL
+613 KEGKIDIL

-661 KDFRFGYIVDFAD
+661 KDFRYGYIVDFAD
-674 IRKEFEIT
+674 IRKEFAIT
-682 NAAYFAELKDELG
+682 NAAYFAELRDELG
-695 DELNNYSNL
+695 DEIDNYSNL

-709 EIIATINQI
+709 EVISTVNKI

-728 NAEEFSKQISPVKDK
+728 NAEEFSKQISPIKDK
-743 KVMRSI
+743 TVMRSI
-749 IASLESARNLYN
+749 IASLESGRDLYN

-767 FEDLMKVLDFKKI
+767 FEDLMSVLDFKKI
-780 NILLSEATN
+780 NVLLSEASN
-789 HLSLLNLRDKVEN
+789 HLSLLNLRDRVEN
-802 ADGTRM
+802 ADETRM

-821 RKDGEEELRI
+821 RKDGEEELRM

-837 IRQVCAA
+837 IRQVREA

-857 LLLEELRRILN
+857 HLIDELRRILN
-868 KGNIN
+868 KGNVN
-873 ENAIADID
+873 ESAVSDID
-881 ADILELE
+881 ADIHELE
-888 LLLQRVKDLNHRNT
+888 SLLERAKALNHQNA
-902 LLADKYEGD
+902 LLATKYEGD
-911 TKFARIHKAISA
+911 VKFARIHKSIRTKSK
-923 SNNHLNEIQ
+923 NLDDLKIFTLLN
-932 VFSLLGNVRNE
+932 NVRIA
-943 LNEVVRSNNNI
+943 LNEVVKSNNNV
-954 LSNRGY
+954 LSNQSY

-965 ERALAIMFDTQP
+965 ERTLAILFSEESE
-977 VYEQHLDV
+977 YEKFIDL
-985 EKLKLLL
+985 ENLKLSLAY
-992 SNEYFQEYEGAVASW
+992 EYFTEYEGAVA

>member
-1 MFIRIRL
+1 M
-8 RVIVAFNE
+8 AFNE

-38 KTSNWDPN
+38 KTSTWDPD
-46 TNIFTEIL
+46 TNIFTGIL
-54 DRSLSRLN
+54 DQSLKRLN
-62 PEATTEEKAIFKK
+62 REATPEELEIYKK
-75 KLLAS
+75 KSLAS
-80 LDNDD
+80 LENDD

-95 DRSGLK
+95 SQNGLK

-150 NKEGIIAERN
+150 NKEGILAERN
-160 RINARLANKNFKKII
+160 RINTRLANKNFKKII
-175 NLTQLM
+175 NLTQFM

-191 ENLIPIQGAF
+191 ENLTPIQGAF
-201 YATTSHTKAS
+201 YATTSYKKAS
-211 FNCFREEILDFNDS
+211 FNCFREENLDFNDS
-225 TLTGGEVNE
+225 LMLGGDVAE
-234 DFILSDTNL
+234 DFILADTNL
-243 VTIKH
+243 LAIKH
-248 SSEFETNK
+248 SPEFETNK

-263 RILSSMVSKGR
+263 KILSSMVSKER
-274 LAFILQYGITYAQTF
+274 LAFILQYGITYAHNF
-289 EGIEKHIMRYP
+289 AGIEKHIMRYP
-300 QVFASLAMREK
+300 QVFASLAMRKK
-311 ISTGQK
+311 IGDGQK

-339 LSDYFQEQGK
+339 LSDFFQGQGK

-355 IVDRIDL
+355 IVDRLDL

-368 EFTLRGLKVNIVN
+368 EFTARGLKVNTVN
-381 SKQEFLSD
+381 SKSEFLSN
-389 FTKNQAISNQTG
+389 FTKNQAITNNAG
-401 ELEITVVNIQKFSE
+401 ELEITVVNIHKFSE
-415 EASEYFNNNYDLNVQ
+415 DASEHFNNNYDLNIQ

-453 TSDRDAILICLTGTP
+453 SSDREAILLCLTGTP
-468 LIGEF
+468 IIGEF
-473 ATKKIFGDYFHK
+473 ASKKIFGDYFHK

-503 EIETSYKSS
+503 EIETSYKST

-521 IKKGELDKSTV
+521 IQKGELDKSTV
-532 FAHKNFVEP
+532 LAHRNFVSP

-550 QRSRMLHNDQSIAG
+550 QRSRMLHGDQSIGG

-577 QLQFQR
+577 HKQFEE
-583 RFATSGEMS
+583 RFSVSQEMS

-600 GTKDDRKDLVSEF
+600 GTKDDRKDFVEEF
-613 KEGKTDIL
+613 KEGKIDIL

-637 KLYMGRVVRD
+637 KLYVGRVVRD

-682 NAAYFAELKDELG
+682 NAAYFAELRDELG
-695 DELNNYSNL
+695 DELSNYSDL
-704 FISKE
+704 FISRE
-709 EIIATINQI
+709 EIVETVNQI

-728 NAEEFSKQISPVKDK
+728 NAEEFSRQISRIKDK
-743 KVMRSI
+743 KVMRLI
-749 IASLESARNLYN
+749 IASLESGRNLYN

-767 FEDLMKVLDFKKI
+767 FEDMARILDFRKI
-780 NILLSEATN
+780 NLLHNEAIN
-789 HLSLLNLRDKVEN
+789 HLNLLNLRDKVDN
-802 ADGTRM
+802 ADETKM
-808 LLNSALEDVVFMF
+808 LLNSALEDIVFMF

-837 IRQVCAA
+837 IRQVREA
-844 LERNIDEKDPEFL
+844 LERNIDEKDPQFL
-857 LLLEELRRILN
+857 LLIEELRRILN
-868 KGNIN
+868 KGNIS
-873 ENAIADID
+873 ENSITDID

-888 LLLQRVKDLNHRNT
+888 S
-902 LLADKYEGD
+902 LLARAKALNDQNALLASKYDGD
-911 TKFARIHKAISA
+911 AKYARIHKSLSIKYDSLNDIQIFDLLISVKE
-923 SNNHLNEIQ
+923 SLND
-932 VFSLLGNVRNE
+932 
-943 LNEVVRSNNNI
+943 VVRSNHSI
-954 LSNRGY
+954 LGNRGY

-965 ERALAIMFDTQP
+965 ASTLAILFAENSI
-977 VYEQHLDV
+977 YEQRLDM
-985 EKLKLLL
+985 EYLKLSLA
-992 SNEYFQEYEGAVASW
+992 NEYFKEYEGAVA